1 MSILPPA
8 LSAAVHHGLI
18 QSNKLEPLLH
28 WNLWP
33 LARTG
38 AFNTCVARGSGG
50 ESRGE
55 SGGGEGLTSLSAS
68 LRSVRPQLRSRF
80 SPLGQGDYWELLTPA
95 TCHLTLLTLALRE
108 LSLVQEP
115 VAANPPFHHQPRVRN
130 GQGKNKR
137 GQGSS
142 AGRFMSLWSSDSLLA
157 LRLCRNL
164 SMLRMNDEF
173 VKCSHVI
180 FAACRCIDTV
190 TRRKSYLHALVL
202 AWYNLQDQRGVRTSA
217 HLKI

>member
-38 AFNTCVARGSGG
+38 AFDTCVARGSG
-50 ESRGE
+50 GE

-68 LRSVRPQLRSRF
+68 LRSVRPQLRSRV

-115 VAANPPFHHQPRVRN
+115 VAANPPFHHKSRVRN

-137 GQGSS
+137 GQGSN

-157 LRLCRNL
+157 LRLCWNL
-164 SMLRMNDEF
+164 SMLQMNDGF
-173 VKCSHVI
+173 VQPCYFPSLLLYWHCNV
-180 FAACRCIDTV
+180 
-190 TRRKSYLHALVL
+190 
-202 AWYNLQDQRGVRTSA
+202 
-217 HLKI
+217 